1 MASSTYAAE
10 LSALR
15 MVTEEDMSIRYFLS
29 CLGVNIPTDVIAP
42 TKVFGDNL
50 SVILSSTNPGN
61 DLSKKHVA
69 ISFHVVREAIAA
81 GIIEP
86 Y

>member
-1 MASSTYAAE
+1 MN
-10 LSALR
+10 
-15 MVTEEDMSIRYFLS
+15 IRYYLR
-29 CLGVNIPTDVIAP
+29 CLEVNIPADGKSP
-42 TKVFGDNL
+42 KKVFGDNL
-50 SVILSSTNPGN
+50 SVVLISANPAH

-69 ISFHVVREAIAA
+69 ISFHTVREAIAA